1 MENSLLTVFPNVQP
15 IVSQNNPPFDQTNR
29 EFCLVLIFKRA
40 INFLF
45 YILLKTYLCSN
56 VL

>member
-1 MENSLLTVFPNVQP
+1 MENSLLIVFPNVQP